1 MLHVTFM
8 FKVFVFL
15 AFVGYIFQVHSVTA
29 NTSPRRQ
36 QPASPLEAAAAEAR
50 VKKIGKAFDQA
61 KSNRSPS
68 PRRQH
73 VAEGERDKYVD
84 HRNQAHKFEGVVKLA
99 DLSLSREL
107 PKKAKPEEIIE
118 HHNQKLRA
126 AQVKVEGKFLQ
137 DHHTKAANDLLPNH
151 LRDENQMAL
160 ILQQQQAAHE
170 HVQNFLRQERL
181 RQSSG

>member
-8 FKVFVFL
+8 FKAFVFL

-36 QPASPLEAAAAEAR
+36 QPASPRQAAAAEAR
-50 VKKIGKAFDQA
+50 VKKIEKAFNQA
-61 KSNRSPS
+61 KLDRSPTS
-68 PRRQH
+68 RRQH
-73 VAEGERDKYVD
+73 VAEENRPKYDD

-99 DLSLSREL
+99 DLSLSRKL
-107 PKKAKPEEIIE
+107 PKKAKPEEILE
-118 HHNQKLRA
+118 HNNQKYCA
-126 AQVKVEGKFLQ
+126 AQVKVEGNFLQ
-137 DHHTKAANDLLPNH
+137 DHHTRAANDLLPNH
-151 LRDENQMAL
+151 LRDENHMAH

-170 HVQNFLRQERL
+170 HVQNYLRQERL